1 MLKVSEK
8 RIKKDMHTKT
18 RRKSTKSVARKHY
31 LNQQLAYPER
41 HPIAFASNTNLLA
54 TPLLPLLTNGVI
66 IAARV
71 VASFQDASF

>member
-31 LNQQLAYPER
+31 LNQQLA
-41 HPIAFASNTNLLA
+41 
-54 TPLLPLLTNGVI
+54 
-66 IAARV
+66 
-71 VASFQDASF
+71 